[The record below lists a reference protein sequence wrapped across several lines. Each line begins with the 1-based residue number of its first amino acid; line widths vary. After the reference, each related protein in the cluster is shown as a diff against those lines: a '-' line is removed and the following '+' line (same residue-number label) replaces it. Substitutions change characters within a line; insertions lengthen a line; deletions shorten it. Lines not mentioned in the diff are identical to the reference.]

1 MPSTSRPRRRGSPPA
16 ARRRSLPEDRMS
28 VPVRPDPTRHEPPR
42 PARPARSGGAAR
54 HGAGDGD
61 VRARITAY
69 LARFLPVRGLADDE
83 DIFGLGYVSSVFG
96 LELLAFVEEEFGVT
110 AGREDLDLEDFRSV
124 GALVAFVGTRTSGTA
139 AAPDPSRGP
148 VRAVDGGSRARRAI
162 LRRGGA
168 ESDARAREGWTDVG

>member
-1 MPSTSRPRRRGSPPA
+1 MP
-16 ARRRSLPEDRMS
+16 
-28 VPVRPDPTRHEPPR
+28 VPVRPDRTRRE
-42 PARPARSGGAAR
+42 PARPARPDGAAR
-54 HGAGDGD
+54 RGAGDGD

-69 LARFLPVRGLADDE
+69 LARFLPVRGLSDDE

-96 LELLAFVEEEFGVT
+96 LELLAFVEEEFGVAT
-110 AGREDLDLEDFRSV
+110 GRDDLDLEDFRSV
-124 GALVAFVGTRTSGTA
+124 GALVAFVGARTSGTA

-168 ESDARAREGWTDVG
+168 ESDARAREGWSDVG